1 MKIINRGDPNLWNS
15 IRDGARK
22 VSEVNGIRKISENH
36 SDIVIPTPSVTP
48 SFNSSVD
55 LGGAYQ
61 SLKKTSINPMVGN
74 SVSVGKPAGK
84 IQSNSV
90 SYDFHR
96 SMVDRCLDAIEG
108 VQYTKEYGNAVMALF
123 QLYVT
128 DNLSVH
134 TVNRLQKEDKEEI
147 LAILRDFKMTLEM
160 E

>member
-1 MKIINRGDPNLWNS
+1 MKIINRGDPTLWNS

-22 VSEVNGIRKISENH
+22 VSEANGIRKISENH
-36 SDIVIPTPSVTP
+36 SDIVIPTPSNVP
-48 SFNSSVD
+48 SFSSTVD

-61 SLKKTSINPMVGN
+61 SIQKKSINPLVGN
-74 SVSVGKPAGK
+74 SVSVEKPYGKV
-84 IQSNSV
+84 QSNNT

-96 SMVDRCLDAIEG
+96 SMIDRCLDAIEG

-134 TVNRLQKEDKEEI
+134 TINRLQKEDKEEI